1 MKTPQR
7 GWMTWSLIIGFWTLI
22 GLLFTSQ
29 YYFELRGEA
38 ASFTISWEKLLS
50 VQFAQWFLWIALSP
64 LILWLGHLVPIERTR
79 LRQGLSFHVPAS
91 VFVACLH
98 IAIYSLVIILVKPYP
113 WRMDYGYWS
122 VFLSRVL
129 SLFHFNF
136 IIYWALL
143 GASHAF
149 DYYRKFHE
157 GELRSSNLEAQLV
170 QAQLQALKMQLHP
183 HFLFNTLNAIATQV
197 RKNENKA
204 AIDMLAGLSDLLRL
218 TLDNVGKQEV
228 SLKQE
233 LDFLERYLEIEQIR
247 FADRLQVRMKIA
259 PETLDARV
267 PNLILQPLV
276 ENAIRH
282 GIAARMNSGLV
293 EISAER
299 DNETLRLQV
308 RDDGPGLPDI
318 RDINSGVGLS
328 NTMARLQHL
337 YGATQ
342 RLTFDNAKEG
352 GTVATIEIPF
362 QATKP

>member
-1 MKTPQR
+1 M
-7 GWMTWSLIIGFWTLI
+7 IIGFWTLI

-29 YYFELRGEA
+29 YYFELRSEA
-38 ASFTISWEKLLS
+38 ESFTISWGKLLS

-64 LILWLGHLVPIERTR
+64 LILWLGHRFPIERTR
-79 LRQGLSFHVPAS
+79 WQRGLIVHVPAS
-91 VFVACLH
+91 VVVACLH
-98 IAIYSLVIILVKPYP
+98 IAMYSIVIVLVKPFP
-113 WRMDYGYWS
+113 WRMEYEYWNIFQGR
-122 VFLSRVL
+122 VF
-129 SLFHFNF
+129 SLFYFNF

-143 GASHAF
+143 GASYAF
-149 DYYRKFHE
+149 DYYRRFHE

-204 AIDMLAGLSDLLRL
+204 ATDMLAGLSDLLRL

-247 FADRLQVRMKIA
+247 FADRLQVRIKIA
-259 PETLDARV
+259 PETLNARV

-293 EISAER
+293 EIIAER
-299 DNETLRLQV
+299 ENETLRLQV
-308 RDDGPGLPDI
+308 KDDGPGLPNGKSM
-318 RDINSGVGLS
+318 NSGVGIS
-328 NTMARLQHL
+328 NTTARLQHL
-337 YGATQ
+337 YGTAQ
-342 RLTFDNAKEG
+342 RLTFNNAKEG

-362 QATKP
+362 LTAKQ